1 MSQIHQKIKYLREC
15 YSSDSSGIEV
25 QNVFSRSIEHR
36 MFIEGENDLAFDG
49 NHKIPLN
56 LKIGLEARDASIKYE
71 REKELV
77 YSTVFIVGKNSELS
91 QKWASPLLLF
101 PAKIELVSDVP
112 FLTFET
118 NNFRVNYGLIKRVI
132 NDDEKSSI
140 LHEKIF
146 EIVQNG
152 IFRAESIGAISD
164 SFIKYAAEIDVSQMI
179 FFPNAVSSV
188 VMRNESAR
196 EGLKVLP
203 AGCVALI
210 KRSIERRGILEELSM
225 MSSSKVFS
233 GPVCELLGI
242 PFEAQKKDNA
252 IINLEKIP
260 AVLSDP
266 QKDILNSCSKN
277 IISLVIGPPGT
288 GKSYTIACI
297 ALEHMARGKS
307 VLIASRKDHAVDVIG
322 QKIETLSGDKMSVV
336 RGGRKKNLSD
346 LKARLQSILSG
357 MRGRKKAATL
367 EEDGVKQIQDLSYS
381 IKSFESKLAQDEKLF
396 IKQSDQEK
404 KYAFVQTELLKG
416 GFQLLN
422 KIKLYILKRSIS
434 KRGKSLCNLMQS
446 IEDLLDSRNQTVVK
460 RIGIRKDA
468 RIHKILATNR
478 RTLMDYLKSLRAR
491 TGLKQRDLLSKLD
504 IGVILETFPVWMAKN
519 SDIHDNLPNIPELF
533 DLAIIDEA
541 SQCDIAS
548 CLPIL
553 QRAKRIAIVGDPKQ
567 LRHVSFL
574 ARSKQSIL
582 AAKQGLDQSV
592 AELLD
597 YRSKSIL
604 DLAGEIIT
612 EQERVQFLDEH
623 YRSRPDIIQFSNRK
637 FYNDSIRIMTQNSEL
652 VGLKNIQVIQCG
664 GIREKNGINKK
675 ESDELIRVIC
685 ETVESQHGLDS
696 DYSQTIGVTT
706 PFRQQADYL
715 QELILNEMSVESV
728 QKHNILVGTPYSFQG
743 EERDIMLISFVL
755 DQKSSASAMRYMNQ
769 SDVFNVMITRAR
781 VKQIIFLSTDENQ
794 VSPDSL
800 LGSYFLYLRSYYNE
814 SQNCS
819 LSQLPK
825 SAELV
830 YDSLIKEGYKVL
842 PSYEL
847 AGLEI
852 DFVIQKEVKTIGIDL
867 IGFPGRY
874 EDAFSLER
882 YKMFK
887 RAGMR
892 IFPLAYSEWEK
903 SSKTCLDEIRSFLL
917 CIKNK

>member
-1 MSQIHQKIKYLREC
+1 MGEIQQKIRYLREC
-15 YSSDSSGIEV
+15 YYSDSSGVEV

-36 MFIEGENDLAFDG
+36 IFIEGENGLAFEG
-49 NHKIPLN
+49 NHKIPID
-56 LKIGLEARDASIKYE
+56 LKIGLEAHDASIKYE

-77 YSTVFIVGKNSELS
+77 YSTLFIVGKHSELS
-91 QKWASPLLLF
+91 EKWASPLLLF

-118 NNFRVNYGLIKRVI
+118 TNFRVNYGLIKRVI

-140 LHEKIF
+140 LHEEIF
-146 EIVQNG
+146 KIVQNG
-152 IFRAESIGAISD
+152 IFRAEGIAAISD
-164 SFIKYAAEIDVSQMI
+164 FFIKYANEIDVSQMI
-179 FFPNAVSSV
+179 FFPNAVSSSL
-188 VMRNESAR
+188 MRKESVK

-210 KRSIERRGILEELSM
+210 KRSIERRGILEELSI
-225 MSSSKVFS
+225 MSSSKAFS
-233 GPVCELLGI
+233 KPVCELLNE
-242 PFEAQKKDNA
+242 PFEIQKNDNS

-260 AVLSDP
+260 AVLSGP
-266 QKDILNSCSKN
+266 QKDILRSCSKN
-277 IISLVIGPPGT
+277 SITLVIGPPGT

-297 ALEHMARGKS
+297 ALEHMARGES

-336 RGGRKKNLSD
+336 RGGRKKNLSA
-346 LKARLQSILSG
+346 LKASLQSILSG

-367 EEDGVKQIQDLSYS
+367 QDDGVRQIQELYHSVKT
-381 IKSFESKLAQDEKLF
+381 IESNLANDEELF
-396 IKQSDQEK
+396 IKHSGQEK
-404 KYAFVQTELLKG
+404 KYAHIQTELLKG
-416 GFQLLN
+416 GFQLIN
-422 KIKLYILKRSIS
+422 KIKLYFLKRSIS
-434 KRGKSLCNLMQS
+434 KRKKSLCKLMQS
-446 IEDLLDSRNQTVVK
+446 IEDQLDNRNHTIVK
-460 RIGIRKDA
+460 RIGLRKDA
-468 RIHKILATNR
+468 RIHKVLATNR
-478 RTLMDYLKSLRAR
+478 KTLMDYLKSLRAR

-519 SDIHDNLPNIPELF
+519 SDIHDNLPLIPELF

-548 CLPIL
+548 CLPVL

-582 AAKQGLDQSV
+582 AVNEGLDESV
-592 AELLD
+592 AGQLD
-597 YRSKSIL
+597 YRSKRII
-604 DLAGEIIT
+604 DVAEEAIT

-637 FYNDSIRIMTQNSEL
+637 FYNDSIRIMTQNP
-652 VGLKNIQVIQCG
+652 GLLSLRNIQVVQCC
-664 GIREKNGINKK
+664 GIRGKNGINKK
-675 ESDELIRVIC
+675 ESEELIRVIR
-685 ETVESQHGLDS
+685 ETVELQNGLDS

-715 QELILNEMSVESV
+715 QESILNEMSVESV
-728 QKHNILVGTPYSFQG
+728 KKHKILVGTPYSFQG
-743 EERDIMLISFVL
+743 EERDIMLISFAL
-755 DQKSSASAMRYMNQ
+755 DHKSSASAIRYMNQ

-781 VKQIIFLSTDENQ
+781 VKQIIFLSTDESQ
-794 VSPDSL
+794 IKPDTL
-800 LGSYFLYLRSYYNE
+800 LGSYLLYLRGYYNE
-814 SQNCS
+814 SQS
-819 LSQLPK
+819 GHLSQLPI
-825 SAELV
+825 SAQLV
-830 YDSLIKEGYKVL
+830 YDALIKEGYKVL

-847 AGLEI
+847 AGLEM
-852 DFVIQKEVKTIGIDL
+852 DFVIQTKEKTIGIDL

-892 IFPLAYSEWEK
+892 IFPLAYSEWEE
-903 SSKTCLDEIRSFLL
+903 SSKSCLDAIRSF
-917 CIKNK
+917 